1 MSIKKQK
8 LIYLAAAS
16 HSGSTMTAM
25 LLGAH
30 PDLCSVGELKAVHL
44 GDKDSYL
51 CSCKTLVDECSFWQG
66 VSDRMAQK
74 GHEFSISSAGTDIRT
89 GATPYMK
96 RLLKPLVR
104 EPLMELIRDCLL
116 VLSPT
121 WRKQLPLLQKRNADY
136 VRAIAEQ
143 ADVKAVVDSSK
154 IGIRL
159 KYLLKNKDLDIKV
172 IWVVRDGRGV
182 SLAYKNP
189 SEYADAKDPTLRG
202 GGAGKTQE
210 HGRGVEKGAHE
221 WVRCNQETEAVLATM
236 SKENWIK
243 VHYEDIC
250 NNTEST
256 LDKLFNFI
264 GVDPSKKRLDFKA
277 VEHHVVGNG
286 MRLDDSDVIKL
297 DDRWKEQL
305 SESELASF
313 YQAAGEYHKKLGYME
328 IHGEETKGKSET

>member
-1 MSIKKQK
+1 MKTEKKQ

-51 CSCKTLVDECSFWQG
+51 CSCKTLVGECSFWQG
-66 VSDRMAQK
+66 VSEKMAKRGQD
-74 GHEFSISSAGTDIRT
+74 FCISDARTDIRT
-89 GATPYMK
+89 GATPYIR

-104 EPLMELIRDCLL
+104 SPLMELIRDSLL
-116 VLSPT
+116 TLSPT
-121 WRKQLPLLQKRNADY
+121 WRKQLPQLQKRNADY
-136 VRAIAEQ
+136 ISAIAEQ
-143 ADVKAVVDSSK
+143 AGADAVVDSSK

-210 HGRGVEKGAHE
+210 HGRGVETGAHE
-221 WVRCNQETEAVLATM
+221 WIRCNQETQAVLATM
-236 SKENWIK
+236 DKNKWIK

-250 NNTEST
+250 NHTEKT
-256 LDKLFNFI
+256 LDEIFKFI
-264 GVDPSKKRLDFKA
+264 GVDPNKKRLDFKA

-297 DDRWKEQL
+297 DDRWKIEL
-305 SESELASF
+305 SETDLKCF
-313 YQAAGEYHKKLGYME
+313 YNIAGEYHKKLGYDA
-328 IHGEETKGKSET
+328 

>member
-1 MSIKKQK
+1 MIKNKKQQ

-44 GDKDSYL
+44 GDQDSYL
-51 CSCKTLVDECSFWQG
+51 CSCKTLVSQCSFWKG
-66 VSDRMAQK
+66 VSEKMAQR
-74 GHEFSISSAGTDIRT
+74 GQEFCITCAETDIRT
-89 GATPYMK
+89 GATPYIL

-104 EPLMELIRDCLL
+104 GPFLEFIRDILL
-116 VLSPT
+116 SPSPT
-121 WRKQLPLLQKRNADY
+121 WRKQLPKLQKRNADY
-136 VRAIAEQ
+136 VSAIAEQ
-143 ADVKAVVDSSK
+143 ANVEAVVDSSK

-182 SLAYKNP
+182 ALAYKNP
-189 SEYADAKDPTLRG
+189 SDFADAKDPKLRG

-210 HGRGVEKGAHE
+210 KGRSIEVGAHE
-221 WVRCNQETEAVLATM
+221 WVRCNQETQAVLATM
-236 SKENWIK
+236 DRDKWIK

-250 NNTEST
+250 NNTEQT
-256 LDKLFNFI
+256 LDTLFEFI
-264 GVDPSKKRLDFKA
+264 GVDPNKKRLDFKT

-286 MRLDDSDVIKL
+286 MRLDDSEVIKL
-297 DDRWKEQL
+297 DDRWKEQM
-305 SESELASF
+305 SESDLKRF
-313 YQAAGEYHKKLGYME
+313 YDVAGEYHTKLGY
-328 IHGEETKGKSET
+328 TK